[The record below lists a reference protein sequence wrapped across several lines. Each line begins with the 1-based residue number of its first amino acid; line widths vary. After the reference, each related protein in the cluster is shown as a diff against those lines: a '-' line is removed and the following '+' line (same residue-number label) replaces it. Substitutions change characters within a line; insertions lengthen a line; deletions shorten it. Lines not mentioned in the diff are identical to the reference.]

1 MHSEELMAVKQFP
14 LFLWQPPSAIPS
26 FPHFI
31 LCIRMWAPEEVWLTR
46 IKMQV
51 HSCARILYT
60 QTTLEHH
67 KPTDIKST
75 CQRGPQVC
83 DPVWNTFS
91 YTTTAGSNLLVDLN
105 TVHLTCHAL
114 YMCCVN
120 VHVSL
125 YILCC
130 PNWHA
135 AGPSSCEAFCACVS
149 VFVHACV
156 CVRACV

>member
-1 MHSEELMAVKQFP
+1 
-14 LFLWQPPSAIPS
+14 
-26 FPHFI
+26 
-31 LCIRMWAPEEVWLTR
+31 
-46 IKMQV
+46 MQV
-51 HSCARILYT
+51 RSCTHVQHT
-60 QTTLEHH
+60 QTELQHH

-75 CQRGPQVC
+75 CQCGPQVC
-83 DPVWNTFS
+83 DPVWNIFL

-135 AGPSSCEAFCACVS
+135 AGPSSCEAFCACVR
-149 VFVHACV
+149 V
-156 CVRACV
+156 CVSKALSKAPASSRPPGHNSLQLPPSRSTQEAARVESQASFFL